1 MKKRA
6 VSGFLALTMLGSL
19 VVGCQKDTGANTSSG
34 AAAPVPDYDSGELY
48 AQAKFSEEP
57 IYPTYMLRTN
67 ETFTEETLAYQWIGE
82 ITNIYFKPIPVPLA
96 SYDEKLSALIASGDI
111 PDYQALRSST
121 VAKQYGPNGVF
132 VNLSERI
139 ESGQMPNLKQR
150 LDEGPDDAYVV
161 LKAPDGQIYGAPRI
175 YTYDMLHETFM
186 MRTDLM
192 KEWGY
197 PERFETFDE
206 LHEFLKECK
215 EKYPDSTPLGSRWG
229 VQHAFNGFG
238 EMFDGLI
245 DLAYLDPIDKTTW
258 KMGPFTDGFEEM
270 ITYMNTLYSEGILDP
285 EWTTCS
291 DEQWKERIL
300 NDKFMLTYDYMSS
313 CDELESSGK
322 TRNPSF
328 EFRPVIPPAAGGR
341 MKMGVADTSHRIYQ
355 CLKAIST
362 KSKYV
367 EELVRFT
374 DWTYSKEGSDV
385 LNYGKAGETFTYD
398 ANGKV
403 VLDADVKTI
412 HNLNGSVDL
421 GKIGV
426 AAEWTSIE
434 PEEMEQL
441 KNLGPNT
448 IAAQKKFREEGAV
461 LASQP
466 SLTFD
471 EETLARKNDLS
482 GPLTTYRDEMMVRFT
497 TGDEPL
503 SNFDKFRETLKSM
516 GIEELLEIYKKT
528 YDQQMAMK

>member
-1 MKKRA
+1 M
-6 VSGFLALTMLGSL
+6 
-19 VVGCQKDTGANTSSG
+19 
-34 AAAPVPDYDSGELY
+34 
-48 AQAKFSEEP
+48 
-57 IYPTYMLRTN
+57 
-67 ETFTEETLAYQWIGE
+67 
-82 ITNIYFKPIPVPLA
+82 
-96 SYDEKLSALIASGDI
+96 
-111 PDYQALRSST
+111 
-121 VAKQYGPNGVF
+121 
-132 VNLSERI
+132 
-139 ESGQMPNLKQR
+139 
-150 LDEGPDDAYVV
+150 
-161 LKAPDGQIYGAPRI
+161 
-175 YTYDMLHETFM
+175 
-186 MRTDLM
+186 
-192 KEWGY
+192 
-197 PERFETFDE
+197 
-206 LHEFLKECK
+206 
-215 EKYPDSTPLGSRWG
+215 
-229 VQHAFNGFG
+229 
-238 EMFDGLI
+238 
-245 DLAYLDPIDKTTW
+245 AYLDPIDKTTW
-258 KMGPFTDGFEEM
+258 KIGPFTDGFEEM

-362 KSKYV
+362 KSQYV

-516 GIEELLEIYKKT
+516 GVEELLEIYKKT